1 MEAVP
6 VALQQTNCQLPTTNY
21 KLMKILENIPL
32 APLTT
37 LGVGGLARYFAEIH
51 TPEDAAEA
59 VAWTKS
65 HALPL
70 FVLGGGSNLV
80 VADAGFPG
88 LVLKMAVTGVSKRQE
103 GSRTFFTAGAGE
115 DWDTFVAQTVDSEC
129 AGLECLSGIPGTVGA
144 TPVQNVG
151 AYGQEVSECIQQ
163 VEALDLKTGLIRTF
177 ENIKCG
183 FSYRSSRFNTIHC
196 GAYIILM
203 VTFTLDAA
211 GQPRISYADLKRV
224 FGERQPTLAEVRKA
238 VCEIRQRKG
247 MLLVD
252 GDTDC
257 RSAGSFFKN
266 PVLSAT
272 DYALMQERAT
282 RMGLAI
288 PSYPALASRHKVPAA
303 WLVEN
308 AGFHKG
314 HRRGPVAIS
323 SKHALAITNLGG
335 ASAADVLALKQEIQ
349 DGVYRTFGIH
359 LQPEPVFV
367 GFPDRDIQASVSS
380 VSAHGTGAQS

>member
-1 MEAVP
+1 
-6 VALQQTNCQLPTTNY
+6 
-21 KLMKILENIPL
+21 MKILENIPL

-37 LGVGGLARYFAEIH
+37 LGVGGSARYFAEIH
-51 TPEDAAEA
+51 STEDAAEA
-59 VAWTKS
+59 VAWANT

-80 VADAGFPG
+80 VADEGFHC
-88 LVLKMAVTGVSKRQE
+88 LVLKMAVAGISTRQE
-103 GSRTFFTAGAGE
+103 GQRTFFTAGAGE
-115 DWDTFVAQTVDSEC
+115 DWDTFVAQTVDSGC

-163 VEALDLKTGLIRTF
+163 VEALDLNTCQVRTF
-177 ENIKCG
+177 ENAECN
-183 FSYRSSRFNTIHC
+183 FSYRASRFNTDEC
-196 GAYIILM
+196 RRYIILR
-203 VTFTLDAA
+203 VTFTLESG
-211 GQPRISYADLKRV
+211 GQPRISYADLKRA
-224 FGERQPTLAEVRKA
+224 FGDHQPTLAEVRKA
-238 VCEIRQRKG
+238 VCEIRQKKG

-257 RSAGSFFKN
+257 CSAGSFFKN

-272 DYALMQERAT
+272 EYAQVKQHAADK
-282 RMGLAI
+282 GLTI
-288 PSYPALASRHKVPAA
+288 PCYPALESRHKVPAA

-314 HRRGPVAIS
+314 YTRGPVAIS
-323 SKHALAITNLGG
+323 RKHALAITNLGG
-335 ASAADVLALKQEIQ
+335 ASAADVLALKNEIQ
-349 DGVYRTFGIH
+349 DGVYQTFGLR

-367 GFPDRDIQASVSS
+367 GFADRQAAVNS
-380 VSAHGTGAQS
+380 VSANGTGVQS